1 MKIGRS
7 YQLGNSTIQIF
18 VLFLCTLLSACASNQ
33 QSNPFATTPGQS
45 PNPQN
50 GANGGRISSALSS
63 LRPRNRANIQ
73 ELYRRAQEQERLA
86 GEQQAE
92 LSRLRDLQLRYDQL
106 VENLQKNEEQQKQ
119 QKRQNIAR
127 INEDWQKR
135 AKDAIVRNRE
145 LSQQAQGLD
154 SDNRELQ
161 ARLARVQQQYQL
173 LKEQNTLF
181 QQQLRDTADQL
192 VTAQTRVSES
202 QKRVKALQTS
212 AMRRGGAQ
220 ITANN
225 SLRKSITAVSID
237 GVDVQQD
244 GELVRIIL
252 PSDQLFM
259 PGTATLVRGAEQRID
274 YIAKALLQNY
284 PNQVVGIEAHTDN
297 SQITGSLW
305 RNHHQLTAAQSVA
318 IFEQFSYRHGMLS
331 DQMFVLGNG
340 KNYPLVSNGTAAG
353 QARNRRI
360 EIVIYPDLAS
370 GRR

>member
-1 MKIGRS
+1 MSVRRS
-7 YQLGNSTIQIF
+7 QKLGNSI
-18 VLFLCTLLSACASNQ
+18 TLLMVLLFCALMTSCASNQ
-33 QSNPFATTPGQS
+33 PSNPFAPPSNQA
-45 PNPQN
+45 PNVQTGPN
-50 GANGGRISSALSS
+50 NGRIGNALSS
-63 LRPRNRANIQ
+63 LRPRNRENIS

-86 GEQQAE
+86 AEQQAE
-92 LSRLRDLQLRYDQL
+92 LERLRDLQLRYDQL
-106 VENLQKNEEQQKQ
+106 VENLQKNEQQEAEKE
-119 QKRQNIAR
+119 RQNIAR
-127 INEDWQKR
+127 INEDWSKR
-135 AKDAIVRNRE
+135 AKDAILRNRE

-154 SDNRELQ
+154 TDNRELQ

-181 QQQLRDTADQL
+181 QQQLRETADQL
-192 VTAQTRVSES
+192 VTAQARANES

-212 AMRRGGAQ
+212 ALRRGGAQ

-225 SLRKSITAVSID
+225 SLRRAITAVSID

-244 GELVRIIL
+244 GELVRIML

-259 PGTATLVRGAEQRID
+259 PGTATLILGAEQRID
-274 YIAKALLQNY
+274 HIAKALLQNY

-297 SQITGSLW
+297 SQLSGTLW

-318 IFEQFSYRHGMLS
+318 IFEQFSYRHRMLPN
-331 DQMFVLGNG
+331 QMFVLGNG

-360 EIVIYPDLAS
+360 EIVVYPDS
-370 GRR
+370 VSDRR